1 MNFIGHKLR
10 CLQKQNTQTAKQELL
25 QQLVLNDP
33 FEEKDPG
40 ASIGTRSGG
49 LLMKCELPN

>member
-1 MNFIGHKLR
+1 MFIETKHSNSKTR
-10 CLQKQNTQTAKQELL
+10 TVT
-25 QQLVLNDP
+25 QLVLNDQ